1 MRQPDWTD
9 QVATIEATLDALEDS
24 LAHEGFPQQT
34 LEDLKSA
41 LDELRIRAW
50 RMLMASA
57 APDPRGFQAHFRILR
72 GRDTCQGL
80 IADLRAGRLSGRH
93 PELAQLQAAGR
104 ELVEAVDAARQQA
117 L

>member
-1 MRQPDWTD
+1 MTQPDWTE
-9 QVATIEATLDALEDS
+9 QIATIESTLDALEDC
-24 LAHEGFPQQT
+24 LAHEDFPQRT
-34 LEDLKSA
+34 LEELKSA

-50 RMLMASA
+50 RMLMAGTA
-57 APDPRGFQAHFRILR
+57 ADPRGFQAHFRILR
-72 GRDTCQGL
+72 GRDTCHGL
-80 IADLRAGRLSGRH
+80 VADLRAGRLSGRH